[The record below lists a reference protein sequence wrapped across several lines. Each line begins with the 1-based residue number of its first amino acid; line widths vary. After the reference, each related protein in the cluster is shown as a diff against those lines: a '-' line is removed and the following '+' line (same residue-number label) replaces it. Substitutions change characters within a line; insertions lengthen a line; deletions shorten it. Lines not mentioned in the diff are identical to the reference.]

1 MDYVIKSRKGV
12 YIKLNENGAPVTC
25 PDHEKGVFE
34 YSKAMN
40 IANSLKKSLKKLNFK
55 VEPLPQITSQVD
67 KEVISAFKRNV
78 KVIESSDYKVSE
90 NVTRWVDRFG
100 SCHDTL
106 KDAEQT
112 LKKLVVELETSD
124 NELLDILHIIE
135 LDPPKDLY
143 GGWQIY
149 KAILE
154 NRKRRRNIKDE
165 TVIINNVLEEIKP
178 ECLDRLDRERI
189 KRAIDGLVGRKYT
202 FRVIEVEEETKNAV

>member
-1 MDYVIKSRKGV
+1 MNYVIRNHKNL
-12 YIKLNENGAPVTC
+12 YIKLNENGVPVTC
-25 PDHEKGVFE
+25 PDYEKGVFE

-40 IANSLKKSLKKLNFK
+40 IANSLKKSLKKLKFT
-55 VEPLPQITSQVD
+55 VEPLPQITPQSN
-67 KEVISAFKRNV
+67 KEVISILKR
-78 KVIESSDYKVSE
+78 KIIESSNYEVSE
-90 NVTRWVDRFG
+90 NVTRWIDRFG
-100 SCHDTL
+100 SCYDAL
-106 KDAEQT
+106 KDAEQA
-112 LKKLVVELETSD
+112 LKNLVVELEACD

-178 ECLDRLDRERI
+178 ECLDCLDRERI
-189 KRAIDGLVGRKYT
+189 KRAIDGLIGRKYT
-202 FRVIEVEEETKNAV
+202 FRVIEMEEDSENVV

>member
-25 PDHEKGVFE
+25 PDHEKCIFE

-40 IANSLKKSLKKLNFK
+40 IAKSLKKSLKKLNFK
-55 VEPLPQITSQVD
+55 VEPLPEITPQSN
-67 KEVISAFKRNV
+67 KELVNIIKR
-78 KVIESSDYKVSE
+78 KVIESSHYEISQ
-90 NVTRWVDRFG
+90 NVTRWIDRFG
-100 SCHDTL
+100 SCYDAL
-106 KDAEQT
+106 KDAEQV
-112 LKKLVVELETSD
+112 LKNLVVELEACD

-135 LDPPKDLY
+135 LESSKDLY

-149 KAILE
+149 RAIRE

-178 ECLDRLDRERI
+178 DCLDRERI
-189 KRAIDGLVGRKYT
+189 KRAIDGLIGRKYT
-202 FRVIEVEEETKNAV
+202 FRVIEVEERTENVV